1 MNAQLQRALET
12 RIEAF
17 ARDITSILQS
27 AVADAVGDA
36 LGSKR
41 GGGSVARGAGG
52 RKLSSRSERIR
63 ADADALLRGVEKK
76 GGQRMEQIA
85 KSMGSSTKAL
95 GAPMRFLLKEKKVK
109 RSGQAR
115 GTTYRA
121 A

>member
-1 MNAQLQRALET
+1 MNAQVQRALEN

-17 ARDITSILQS
+17 AREITTILQS

-36 LGSKR
+36 LASR

-52 RKLSSRSERIR
+52 RKLSSRSARIR
-63 ADADALLRGVEKK
+63 DDAEALLREVKK
-76 GGQRMEQIA
+76 HSGLRMEQIA
-85 KSMGSSTKAL
+85 KNMGLSNTKPL
-95 GAPMRFLLKEKKVK
+95 VAPMRFLLKEKKVK
-109 RSGQAR
+109 RAGQAR